1 MLISSEKQL
10 GSPKK
15 SVTPSFHQ
23 KKLKPLKPTPQEVAA
38 HKNGSFCLQLQPPN
52 LQQQRA
58 LSNEKNPYTP
68 EN

>member
-1 MLISSEKQL
+1 MLISSKKQL

-38 HKNGSFCLQLQPPN
+38 QKSTKSCNFN

-58 LSNEKNPYTP
+58 LSNEKKNPYTP